1 MSELRAL
8 GLCRRCIS
16 LYRHARGSGRAVTGQ
31 PGSILQN
38 LSQRQAA
45 FILSPVVPLTVSLQ
59 AKFDS
64 DSDGSGECHWIGFH
78 SFCPRLR
85 SDCTATDILTLP
97 RLKNEG
103 ARVAVLAVPAWI
115 ACMYSVC
122 RMVEIGGISISF
134 SACANRYEV
143 FQIVVNSWKN
153 TCVRLYKNIEV
164 GVGG

>member
-78 SFCPRLR
+78 SFCPRLK

-97 RLKNEG
+97 RLKKRG
-103 ARVAVLAVPAWI
+103 ST
-115 ACMYSVC
+115 CS
-122 RMVEIGGISISF
+122 SF
-134 SACANRYEV
+134 SGACLDSVYV
-143 FQIVVNSWKN
+143 FGLPDGRERRNFNFIQCLCKSIRSSPDS
-153 TCVRLYKNIEV
+153 RQ
-164 GVGG
+164 